1 MRTFGWP
8 AAGAAWATVRSPRAT
23 RQNGPGWQDASNA
36 VSYTHLEQAPDLEDT
51 LSLLNGLFTDE
62 LMSGLTYEVDV
73 EGRPVDEVAHEFLV
87 GQGLLEK

>member
-1 MRTFGWP
+1 MNIFVPLSTQW
-8 AAGAAWATVRSPRAT
+8 SPL
-23 RQNGPGWQDASNA
+23 SL
-36 VSYTHLEQAPDLEDT
+36 SLIHISPDLEDT